1 MSGRSQ
7 HGKGKHTPQSKKGKA
22 IQRAVAMA
30 SQPQV
35 VSQIPESA
43 APPSVTVPGIK
54 VPAAVSRSAQR
65 YSYVTAELRRIG
77 ILAGIIIGI
86 LIVLALVL
94 S

>member
-1 MSGRSQ
+1 MSGKSQ
-7 HGKGKHTPQSKKGKA
+7 HSAGKHTPHSKKGKA
-22 IQRAVAMA
+22 LQRAAAMT
-30 SQPQV
+30 SQQRV
-35 VSQIPESA
+35 VSQIPEPA
-43 APPSVTVPGIK
+43 APPRVTTPAVK

-77 ILAGIIIGI
+77 ILAGIIIII